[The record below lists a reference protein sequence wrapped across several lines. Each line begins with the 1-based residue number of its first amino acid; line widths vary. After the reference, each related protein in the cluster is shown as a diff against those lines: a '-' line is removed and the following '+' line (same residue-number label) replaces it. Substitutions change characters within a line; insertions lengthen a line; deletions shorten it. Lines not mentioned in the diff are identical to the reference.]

1 MVYNYSVKP
10 CESFNIKT
18 PGNHS
23 FDDITKHIKSDSKIT
38 INNSIYP
45 NGFEVRVTQVETFK
59 IIITSN
65 MELVKHDDGYY
76 YIKEN

>member
-1 MVYNYSVKP
+1 MVYNYFVNADDKF
-10 CESFNIKT
+10 CIKT

-23 FDDITKHIKSDSKIT
+23 FDDILKNIKSDGEIT
-38 INNSIYP
+38 INHSTYP
-45 NGFEVRVTQVETFK
+45 DGFEITMTQMAHKVN
-59 IIITSN
+59 ITTN